1 MPKRKNADWYP
12 LLRMRS
18 AIGWTVNAEP
28 KPNPAAVSPAASPRR
43 SVNHLSELPT
53 AVP

>member
-1 MPKRKNADWYP
+1 MG
-12 LLRMRS
+12 S
-18 AIGWTVNAEP
+18 TVNAEP
-28 KPNPAAVSPAASPRR
+28 SPKPAAVSPAASPRR